1 MTTERRCGYSQG
13 LRGIM
18 SARNLTDEDVRAI
31 VSALNEH
38 HEHSCRFSVSQE
50 EFDHVWPNM
59 RAFSRSMETAKKTTT
74 KVVITAVV
82 LFVLGAIGL
91 AVKAAVAKYLV
102 GGA

>member
-1 MTTERRCGYSQG
+1 
-13 LRGIM
+13 
-18 SARNLTDEDVRAI
+18 
-31 VSALNEH
+31 
-38 HEHSCRFSVSQE
+38 
-50 EFDHVWPNM
+50 
-59 RAFSRSMETAKKTTT
+59 METAKKTTT